1 MRSTGTEPLVVV
13 MIAVEMQQ
21 ERRGG
26 IIWHYSVAETVA

>member
-1 MRSTGTEPLVVV
+1 MCPTGAEPLVVV

-26 IIWHYSVAETVA
+26 IIWRYSVAETVA